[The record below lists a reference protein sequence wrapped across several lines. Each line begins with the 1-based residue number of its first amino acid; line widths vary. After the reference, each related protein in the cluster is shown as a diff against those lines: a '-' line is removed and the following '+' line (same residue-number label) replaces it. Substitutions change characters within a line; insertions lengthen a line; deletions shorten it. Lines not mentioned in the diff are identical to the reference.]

1 LSFWLDRQARKARPL
16 RRAFFRLADSD
27 VTDGKYFKADSG
39 AGGVSACAAGAGIG
53 RAFFDA
59 GRVREIVTSRKSEKF
74 VFPPELAVTA
84 SIGSR
89 NLPRIGG
96 STMDN
101 GTNKLSTSPSS
112 GGAQPQQRRL
122 HPLVATA
129 AGAVIVASLVATAAM
144 TGLFPKASSN
154 SAQNPQTQT
163 APVAQQP
170 VVDSAAPS
178 PAQQATAAQQ
188 QAAQQQAAQQQA
200 AQQQAS
206 QQQAAQQAAAQ
217 QATQQ
222 QAQQAPAQPQ
232 PAQPSYAQQPPQH
245 HAYCSTCG
253 TVEAISAVKQE
264 GHGTGIGAVGGA
276 VAGGVVGNQFGG
288 GGGRTAM
295 TLLGAL
301 GGGLAGNSVE
311 KHLRSETDYSV
322 RVRMENGHTRTFTY
336 KNPPPFQQGERVH
349 IQNGTL
355 VAG

>member
-1 LSFWLDRQARKARPL
+1 
-16 RRAFFRLADSD
+16 
-27 VTDGKYFKADSG
+27 
-39 AGGVSACAAGAGIG
+39 
-53 RAFFDA
+53 
-59 GRVREIVTSRKSEKF
+59 
-74 VFPPELAVTA
+74 
-84 SIGSR
+84 
-89 NLPRIGG
+89 
-96 STMDN
+96 MDN
-101 GTNKLSTSPSS
+101 GTNKLSTSPSP
-112 GGAQPQQRRL
+112 GGAQPQTRRL

-163 APVAQQP
+163 AAVVQQP
-170 VVDSAAPS
+170 VIDSAAPS
-178 PAQQATAAQQ
+178 PAQQSAAAQQQAAQEQAAQQQAGQQ
-188 QAAQQQAAQQQA
+188 QAAQQQAT
-200 AQQQAS
+200 
-206 QQQAAQQAAAQ
+206 AQQAAAQ
-217 QATQQ
+217 QAAAQQ

-245 HAYCSTCG
+245 QAYCSSCG
-253 TVEAISAVKQE
+253 TVEAISAVKHE

-276 VAGGVVGNQFGG
+276 VAGGVVGNQFGR

-322 RVRMENGHTRTFTY
+322 RVRMENGKTRYFTY
-336 KNPPPFQQGERVH
+336 KNPPPFGQGQRVR
-349 IQNGTL
+349 IENGTL

>member
-1 LSFWLDRQARKARPL
+1 
-16 RRAFFRLADSD
+16 
-27 VTDGKYFKADSG
+27 
-39 AGGVSACAAGAGIG
+39 
-53 RAFFDA
+53 
-59 GRVREIVTSRKSEKF
+59 
-74 VFPPELAVTA
+74 
-84 SIGSR
+84 
-89 NLPRIGG
+89 
-96 STMDN
+96 MDN
-101 GTNKLSTSPSS
+101 GTSKLSTSPSS
-112 GGAQPQQRRL
+112 GGAQPPQRRL
-122 HPLVATA
+122 HPLIATA

-163 APVAQQP
+163 AAVAQQP

-178 PAQQATAAQQ
+178 PAQQQQAAAEQRAAEQQ
-188 QAAQQQAAQQQA
+188 QAAQQQAA
-200 AQQQAS
+200 
-206 QQQAAQQAAAQ
+206 AQQAAAQ
-217 QATQQ
+217 QAAQQ

-245 HAYCSTCG
+245 PAYCSTCG
-253 TVEAISAVKQE
+253 TVESISAIKHE

-276 VAGGVVGNQFGG
+276 VAGGVVGNQFGR

-311 KHLRSETDYSV
+311 KHIRSETDYSV
-322 RVRMENGHTRTFTY
+322 HVRMENGKTRTFTY
-336 KNPPPFQQGERVH
+336 KNAPPFQQGERVH